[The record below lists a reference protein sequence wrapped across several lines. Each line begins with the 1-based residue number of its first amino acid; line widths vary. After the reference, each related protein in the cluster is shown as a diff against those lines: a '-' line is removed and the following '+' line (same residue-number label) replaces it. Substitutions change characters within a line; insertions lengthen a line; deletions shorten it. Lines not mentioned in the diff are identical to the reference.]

1 VDPAQLAPIDVRII
15 RALHENARSS
25 MSKIASRLAMPESTV
40 RHRLNRLVRLGI
52 IEFAAIVNPLQLG
65 YQIWAQFHVEVELA
79 RMRSVAQ
86 RLARAPQVYFV
97 GIATGGYDVLVGA
110 VFRTNK
116 ELLDFITGPMAKV
129 PGIVGISTSSILEV
143 VKRSM
148 TFDLPEEAA
157 RGNGAPGRR
166 NPGER
171 RSRKR
176 VAAAPIRE
184 GQRARPLSRNGS
196 RESADRHRLVR
207 TQR

>member
-1 VDPAQLAPIDVRII
+1 MDPARLAPIDVRII
-15 RALHENARSS
+15 RALHANARSS
-25 MSKIASRLAMPESTV
+25 MSKIASRLGMPESTV
-40 RHRLNRLVRLGI
+40 RHRLNRLVRLGV

-86 RLARAPQVYFV
+86 RLARARQVYFV

-157 RGNGAPGRR
+157 TGDGPSGKRG
-166 NPGER
+166 PGER
-171 RSRKR
+171 RRKR
-176 VAAAPIRE
+176 VAVAPIPE
-184 GQRARPLSRNGS
+184 SQRVRPLSRNVT
-196 RESADRHRLVR
+196 RER
-207 TQR
+207 TDTG

>member
-1 VDPAQLAPIDVRII
+1 MDPARLGPIDVRII
-15 RALHENARSS
+15 RALHANARSS
-25 MSKIASRLAMPESTV
+25 MSKIASRLGMPESTV
-40 RHRLNRLVRLGI
+40 RHRLNRLVRLGV

-86 RLARAPQVYFV
+86 RLARARQVYFV

-157 RGNGAPGRR
+157 PQDVKR
-166 NPGER
+166 PGER
-171 RSRKR
+171 RPRKR
-176 VAAAPIRE
+176 VAAAPNPEIL
-184 GQRARPLSRNGS
+184 RARPLSRNVS
-196 RESADRHRLVR
+196 RERAD
-207 TQR
+207 TG